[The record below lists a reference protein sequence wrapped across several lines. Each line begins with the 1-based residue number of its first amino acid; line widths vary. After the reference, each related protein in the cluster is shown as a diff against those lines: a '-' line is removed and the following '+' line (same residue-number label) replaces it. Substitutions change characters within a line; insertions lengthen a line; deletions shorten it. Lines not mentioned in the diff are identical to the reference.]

1 MIVKTYKFYS
11 CKAYRG
17 HNMVYITDEII
28 DKIIKED
35 MPYSDIT
42 TEMLGIGNEKGAIS
56 FYTRSEGVIAGAG
69 LAGKIFTKLG
79 CEILSEVKD
88 GEKLSAGSL
97 ILQAKGNAAALHT
110 GWKVSLNTLEY
121 LSGIATLC
129 REMVDTAHS
138 VNQNIVLA
146 ATRKSMPLSRQ
157 FVTLAFQAGGVSAH
171 RLGLSETVLIFKQ
184 HLEFI
189 GGLDSLEKVIKSS
202 NHKMVEKKIILETEN
217 MQDSLKALH
226 YDFIDG
232 LQLDKLSPDEIKSI
246 VNERNSINPK
256 MLILAAGGINKGN
269 IKEYAEAMP
278 DVIVSSAFFHAKPLD
293 IKAVIEKNK

>member
-1 MIVKTYKFYS
+1 
-11 CKAYRG
+11 
-17 HNMVYITDEII
+17 MVYITDEII

-42 TEMLGIGNEKGAIS
+42 TEMLGIGEEKGSIS
-56 FYTRSEGVIAGAG
+56 FYARKKGVAAGTEI
-69 LAGKIFTKLG
+69 AGKIFTKLG
-79 CEILSEVKD
+79 CNIICKVKD

-97 ILQAKGNAAALHT
+97 ILQAAGAAYALHT

-129 REMVDTAHS
+129 REMADIAYS
-138 VNQNIVLA
+138 VNKNIVLA
-146 ATRKSMPLSRQ
+146 ATRKSMPLSREL
-157 FVTLAFQAGGVSAH
+157 VTSAFLAGGISAH

-189 GGLDSLEKVIKSS
+189 GGMDNLEKIIKSS

-217 MQDSLKALH
+217 VQDSLKALH

-232 LQLDKLSPDEIKSI
+232 VQLDKLSPDEIKNI
-246 VNERNSINPK
+246 VKEKNKINPK
-256 MLILAAGGINKGN
+256 MLILASGGINKNN
-269 IKEYAEAMP
+269 IKEYAETQA
-278 DVIVSSAFFHAKPLD
+278 DVIVSSSFFHASPLD
-293 IKAVIEKNK
+293 IKAVIEKQ

>member
-1 MIVKTYKFYS
+1 
-11 CKAYRG
+11 
-17 HNMVYITDEII
+17 MVYITDEII

-42 TEMLGIGNEKGAIS
+42 TEMLGIGEENGSIS
-56 FYTRSEGVIAGAG
+56 FYTRSEGVIAGVE

-79 CEILSEVKD
+79 CEIVSSVKD

-97 ILQAKGNAAALHT
+97 ILQAKGKAAALHT

-129 REMVDTAHS
+129 REMVDTAYS
-138 VNQNIVLA
+138 VNKNIVLA
-146 ATRKSMPLSRQ
+146 ATRKSMPLSREL
-157 FVTLAFQAGGVSAH
+157 VTLAFQAGGVSAH
-171 RLGLSETVLIFKQ
+171 RLGLSETILIFKQ

-189 GGLDSLEKVIKSS
+189 GGLDNLENTIKSS

-217 MQDSLKALH
+217 IHESLKALH

-232 LQLDKLSPDEIKSI
+232 IQLDKLSPDEIKHI
-246 VNERNSINPK
+246 VEERNQINPK
-256 MLILAAGGINKGN
+256 MLILAAGGINKNN
-269 IKEYAEAMP
+269 IKEYAKAMP

-293 IKAVIEKNK
+293 IKAVIEKGQ

>member
-1 MIVKTYKFYS
+1 
-11 CKAYRG
+11 
-17 HNMVYITDEII
+17 MVYITDEII

-35 MPYSDIT
+35 VPYSDIT

-278 DVIVSSAFFHAKPLD
+278 DVIV
-293 IKAVIEKNK
+293 

>member
-1 MIVKTYKFYS
+1 
-11 CKAYRG
+11 
-17 HNMVYITDEII
+17 MVYITDEII

-35 MPYSDIT
+35 VPYSDIT

-157 FVTLAFQAGGVSAH
+157 LVTLAFQAGGVSAH

-189 GGLDSLEKVIKSS
+189 GGLDNLEKVIKSS

-246 VNERNSINPK
+246 VKERNSINPK

-278 DVIVSSAFFHAKPLD
+278 DIIVSSAFFHAKPLD

>member
-1 MIVKTYKFYS
+1 MI
-11 CKAYRG
+11 
-17 HNMVYITDEII
+17 YITDEII

-42 TEMLGIGNEKGAIS
+42 TEMLGIGEEKGIIS
-56 FYTRSEGVIAGAG
+56 FYTRSEGVIAGAEI
-69 LAGKIFTKLG
+69 AGKIFTKLG
-79 CEILSEVKD
+79 CEVISKVES
-88 GEKLSAGSL
+88 GEKLSTDSL
-97 ILQAKGNAAALHT
+97 ILQAKGKACALHT

-121 LSGIATLC
+121 LSGIASLC
-129 REMVDTAHS
+129 REMADAAHS
-138 VNQNIVLA
+138 VNKNVVLA
-146 ATRKSMPLSRQ
+146 ATRKSMPLSREL
-157 FVTLAFQAGGVSAH
+157 VTLAFQAGGVAAH

-189 GGLDSLEKVIKSS
+189 GGLDNLEKVIKSS

-217 MQDSLKALH
+217 IQDSLKALH

-232 LQLDKLSPDEIKSI
+232 LQLDKLSPDEIKNI
-246 VNERNSINPK
+246 VTEKNKINPK

-269 IKEYAEAMP
+269 IKEYAKAMP

-293 IKAVIEKNK
+293 IKAVIEKQ